1 MAIVSHAHREISMNK
16 VVVNRLAT
24 NNSNIMQK
32 GYMDV
37 NHRQRKKSMT
47 HIIWTLHGPRAGVWV
62 GTLKQGALRE
72 TLRGG
77 IIV

>member
-1 MAIVSHAHREISMNK
+1 MAIVSHAHREISMNE

-37 NHRQRKKSMT
+37 NLRQRIKSMT
-47 HIIWTLHGPRAGVWV
+47 HRIWTTLQGPGAGVELIMI
-62 GTLKQGALRE
+62 GEMERA
-72 TLRGG
+72 
-77 IIV
+77 